1 MSKEEITQIP
11 RLGPSKTHKVITTLE
26 EQGFS
31 FMNTKYLKNVTLS
44 LAYFKIET
52 LNLEEK
58 TLNKLKENDIF
69 NLEQLLEKRSFAYFT
84 DEELFNIQREIVKLN
99 LNLDDKLLTSPPK
112 LLEKNYMI
120 FTEKKYKIIPLGE
133 WVIILCGC
141 FLFFILKFIFTMSLL
156 EFIVSFQ
163 NLQAILQV

>member
-1 MSKEEITQIP
+1 
-11 RLGPSKTHKVITTLE
+11 
-26 EQGFS
+26 
-31 FMNTKYLKNVTLS
+31 MNTKYLKNVTLS

-84 DEELFNIQREIVKLN
+84 DEELFNIQREIAKLN

-112 LLEKNYMI
+112 LLEKNYNQL
-120 FTEKKYKIIPLGE
+120 TLEQYTLQEKLNVLNREKIIYE
-133 WVIILCGC
+133 RM
-141 FLFFILKFIFTMSLL
+141 LKLSKK
-156 EFIVSFQ
+156 
-163 NLQAILQV
+163 NNRKD